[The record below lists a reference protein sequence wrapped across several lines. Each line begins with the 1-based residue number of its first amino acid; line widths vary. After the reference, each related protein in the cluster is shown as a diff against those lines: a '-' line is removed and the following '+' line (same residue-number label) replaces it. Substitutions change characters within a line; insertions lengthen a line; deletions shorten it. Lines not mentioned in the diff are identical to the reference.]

1 MVRAGKQVPGTRPW
15 LGAWHLGFLEQ
26 YLARALV
33 VDDLALHALERV
45 VDRLRVAAELRGHLL
60 VRAALE
66 VEPERIGLERREAG
80 AEGEDEALELLG
92 RDHAD
97 GRVVDARAGQSV
109 AERALAVRVLPRR
122 RVAEGD
128 VRVQRRV
135 LEARR

>member
-80 AEGEDEALELLG
+80 AEGEHEALELLRG
-92 RDHAD
+92 DDAD
-97 GRVVDARAGQSV
+97 RRVVDARPRQGV
-109 AERALAVRVLPRR
+109 AEGALAVRLLAGRR
-122 RVAEGD
+122 MAEGD
-128 VRVQRRV
+128 VRVERRV
-135 LEARR
+135 LE